1 MAQLSRP
8 YQFGLLGVVLLAAVW
23 LVLIQ
28 GHSSSSTTAGSGSS
42 APAVQTVTTSTA
54 VPDKH
59 AKAKIYKGSA
69 PGVAGLTGAV
79 AKAEGAVSTSQQNA
93 KALEQKSAA
102 ASSEAAAGANSSTP
116 QAAASAP
123 TKAAGTTTTTHV
135 TKVTPT
141 KTTHVTT
148 TKTTHFTATKT
159 APNASTRSTIAVNQR
174 LVEAQLQKGKVAV
187 ILFWDPRGSDDV
199 SVRKAVSQM
208 SGNGRWKVAVNYAR
222 ANQVASFGTITR
234 GIQVYGTPTL
244 LVVNKKGQTITLTG
258 LQDSFAIEQAISEA
272 RHG

>member
-28 GHSSSSTTAGSGSS
+28 GHSSNSTTAGSGSS

-54 VPDKH
+54 VPNKH

-102 ASSEAAAGANSSTP
+102 ASSEAAATTHSSTP
-116 QAAASAP
+116 AAGASVP
-123 TKAAGTTTTTHV
+123 TKAAETTTTHV
-135 TKVTPT
+135 TRVTPT
-141 KTTHVTT
+141 KTTHV
-148 TKTTHFTATKT
+148 TATKT

-174 LVEAQLQKGKVAV
+174 LVEAQLHKGKVAV

-222 ANQVASFGTITR
+222 PNQVASFGTITR

>member
-28 GHSSSSTTAGSGSS
+28 GHSSNSTTAGSGSS

-54 VPDKH
+54 VPAKH
-59 AKAKIYKGSA
+59 AKAKIYHGSA
-69 PGVAGLTGAV
+69 PGVGGLTSAV
-79 AKAEGAVSTSQQNA
+79 AKAQGAVSTSQQNA
-93 KALEQKSAA
+93 KTLEQKSAA
-102 ASSEAAAGANSSTP
+102 ASSEAAARSHSSTTS
-116 QAAASAP
+116 AAAATP
-123 TKAAGTTTTTHV
+123 TKAAATTKTLHV

-141 KTTHVTT
+141 KTTHVT
-148 TKTTHFTATKT
+148 ATKT
-159 APNASTRSTIAVNQR
+159 VAPNASTRSTIAVNQR
-174 LVEAQLQKGKVAV
+174 VVEAQLDKGKVAV

-199 SVRKAVSQM
+199 SVRRAVSRL
-208 SGNGRWKVAVNYAR
+208 SGNGKVKVAVNYAR

-244 LVVNKKGQTITLTG
+244 LVVNKKGGTITLTG

>member
-8 YQFGLLGVVLLAAVW
+8 YQLGLLGVVLLAAVW

-28 GHSSSSTTAGSGSS
+28 GHSSSSTAGSGSS
-42 APAVQTVTTSTA
+42 APAVQTVTTTTA

-59 AKAKIYKGSA
+59 AKGKIYHGAA
-69 PGVAGLTGAV
+69 PGVGGLTSAV

-93 KALEQKSAA
+93 NAIEQKSAA
-102 ASSEAAAGANSSTP
+102 ASNEAAATTHSSTSP
-116 QAAASAP
+116 AGASTP
-123 TKAAGTTTTTHV
+123 TKSAETTKTTHV

-148 TKTTHFTATKT
+148 TKTTHVTTTKT
-159 APNASTRSTIAVNQR
+159 VAPNASTRSTIAVNQR
-174 LVEAQLQKGKVAV
+174 IVEAQLHKGKVAV

-199 SVRKAVSQM
+199 SVRKAVSRL
-208 SGNGRWKVAVNYAR
+208 SGNGRVKVAVNYAR

-244 LVVNKKGQTITLTG
+244 LVVNKNGQTITLTG

-272 RHG
+272 RHA